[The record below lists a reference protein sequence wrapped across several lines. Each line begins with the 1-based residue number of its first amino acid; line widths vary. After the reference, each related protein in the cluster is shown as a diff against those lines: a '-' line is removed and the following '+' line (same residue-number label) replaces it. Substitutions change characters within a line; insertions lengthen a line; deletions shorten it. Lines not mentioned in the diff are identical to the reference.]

1 MRMID
6 LIEKKKHGEALTD
19 EEIDFLIRGYVDGS
33 IPDYQMSAMAM
44 AIYFKG
50 MDTEEITHLTIAMA
64 KSGDTYDLSDIRGIK
79 VDKHS
84 SGGVGDK
91 TSIALIPW
99 VASCGAKV
107 AKMSGRGLGFT
118 GGTLDKLESFTGFQ
132 SGMTKEHFVRQVN
145 DIGCAIAAQT
155 GNLDPADKKL
165 YALRDAT
172 ATVDSKALIT
182 SSIVSKKLASGADAV
197 VFDVTCGSGAF
208 MKTPEQAVDLAQTMI
223 EIGRK
228 AGRKMCAVI
237 SNMDEPLGYAVGNIL
252 EVQEAVA
259 TLRGEGP
266 ADVLEICYALGSRML
281 VLSDIAGTVEE
292 GRAVM
297 KQHLEHG
304 SALRRLAEMVKAQGG
319 DEDLVWHPEKMPDAK
334 IHKVVTA
341 PSDGV
346 ISHME
351 CDEIGNASMVLGG
364 GRETAD
370 DVIDLSVG
378 IILKK
383 KTGESVKK
391 GEPVAV
397 LYANDEKRLADAE
410 KRFDCAIDYA
420 PAGTRVK
427 TYPVVIET
435 VD

>member
-182 SSIVSKKLASGADAV
+182 SSIVSKKLASGADTV

-281 VLSDIAGTVEE
+281 VLSDIAGTVEK

-297 KQHLEHG
+297 KQHLEDG

-351 CDEIGNASMVLGG
+351 CNEIGNASMVLGG
-364 GRETAD
+364 GRETTD